1 MADAVI
7 DLDAIQA
14 ELGAMS
20 EEDLRK
26 TLLDMKVKEK
36 VTTKKYYNPET
47 AKKARQKMAA
57 TKKAIIEL
65 AKAKGFYDEI
75 NATADAAV
83 KAAYNKD
90 SSAADIRTD
99 ALTLAQEKLA
109 DEAATSHDEDDEV

>member
-14 ELGAMS
+14 ELGSMS

-57 TKKAIIEL
+57 KKQALIAL
-65 AKAKGFYDEI
+65 AKANGWFDQI
-75 NATADAAV
+75 NEQANVLAA
-83 KAAYNKD
+83 
-90 SSAADIRTD
+90 
-99 ALTLAQEKLA
+99 EKLA
-109 DEAATSHDEDDEV
+109 EESDGGEDSED